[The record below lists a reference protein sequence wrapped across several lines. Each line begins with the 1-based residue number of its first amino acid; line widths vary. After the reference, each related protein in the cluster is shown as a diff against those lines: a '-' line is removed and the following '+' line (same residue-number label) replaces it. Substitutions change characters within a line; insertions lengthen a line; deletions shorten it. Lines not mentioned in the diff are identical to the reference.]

1 MNYKIAVL
9 LTCFNRKDKTLSCLQ
24 SLYSQS
30 SQLDIYLVDDGS
42 TDGTYAAVQSC
53 FPDVTLIK
61 GTGSLYWSGGMRLA
75 FSHAMDKGY
84 DYYLWLNDDVTLYN
98 GAIEILLN
106 SNLACLND
114 KGTPSIT
121 IGSMQD
127 PINKKMSYG
136 GRIRDSALFPL
147 KMKKVFP
154 NTTIQCCNAINGN
167 LVLVPKEIALSVGN
181 ISSKFTHGLGDFDYS
196 LRAEYKGFKSYIAP
210 GYLGTCFNDRIGFY
224 DKNIPLSERVAN
236 SRKPTGLP
244 PIKEWLIFTKRH
256 AGIFWPLYWIKASVS
271 FLFPHIWIF
280 FKSK

>member
-84 DYYLWLNDDVTLYN
+84 DYYLWLNDDVTLYD

-106 SNLACLND
+106 SNLACLTD

-127 PINKKMSYG
+127 PSTKKMSYG
-136 GRIRDSALFPL
+136 GRISASALFPL
-147 KMKKVFP
+147 KMKNVVT
-154 NTTIQCCNAINGN
+154 NDSIQCCNAINGN
-167 LVLVPKEIALSVGN
+167 LVLIPKEVALSVGN
-181 ISSKFTHGLGDFDYS
+181 ISTKFTHALGDFDYS
-196 LRAEYKGFKSYIAP
+196 LRAQYKGFKSYIAP
-210 GYLGTCFNDRIGFY
+210 GYLGACSNDKIAFF
-224 DKNIPLSERVAN
+224 DKNIPIAERVA
-236 SRKPTGLP
+236 SLRKPTGLP

-256 AGIFWPLYWIKASVS
+256 AGIFWPLYWMKAIVS
-271 FLFPHIWIF
+271 FLFPHIWLF
-280 FKSK
+280 LKSK